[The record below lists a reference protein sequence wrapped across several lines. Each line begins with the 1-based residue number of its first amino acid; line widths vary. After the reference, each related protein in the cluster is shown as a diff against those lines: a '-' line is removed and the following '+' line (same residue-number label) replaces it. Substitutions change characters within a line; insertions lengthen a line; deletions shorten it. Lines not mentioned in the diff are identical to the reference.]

1 MLPRYWRA
9 KSKRG
14 KDAGSLDSHSYR
26 GDRGRRIAP
35 LCSRQKRGGHLLKGH
50 LCFLHSTTVLRDAN
64 VTELLAAIGERTPAP
79 ASGAATALT
88 AALAAALAE
97 LAARYAGNDDDAERA
112 HRLAAELVRLG
123 DADAAAYSAFMANR
137 NEQTR
142 AEIVRIPEEIARL
155 AEQAVAT
162 ALRAA
167 GKLSPSV
174 AGDARAAAELGRAAA
189 AVARGLAELN
199 RAGS

>member
-1 MLPRYWRA
+1 ML
-9 KSKRG
+9 SE
-14 KDAGSLDSHSYR
+14 
-26 GDRGRRIAP
+26 
-35 LCSRQKRGGHLLKGH
+35 
-50 LCFLHSTTVLRDAN
+50 LRVD
-64 VTELLAAIGERTPAP
+64 ELLAAIGAKTPAP

-97 LAARYAGNDDDAERA
+97 LSARYAGNEDDADYA
-112 HRLAAELVRLG
+112 HAVRTALVLQG
-123 DADAAAYSAFMANR
+123 DADAEAYSAFMANR
-137 NEQTR
+137 TEETR

-155 AEQAVAT
+155 ADEAVAV
-162 ALRAA
+162 ALRATD
-167 GKLSPSV
+167 KLSPSV